1 MPGPHPT
8 QMDYVIV
15 LGAST
20 QGEQATPVF
29 RARILEGVR
38 LYHSG
43 QVKKIILTGGPGAP
57 PQAEVAKTIA
67 LEAGVPEENLLVE
80 DKSKNTW
87 ENLKFSR
94 ELLAGQS
101 QKRVFIVSEPLH
113 LKRALL
119 MAQDLGMEAYPAPT
133 KTSAYKSFWKKFY
146 FTGREAV
153 AYTYYRVKRLFIKN
167 NPA

>member
-1 MPGPHPT
+1 MRSSWEPPP
-8 QMDYVIV
+8 
-15 LGAST
+15 
-20 QGEQATPVF
+20 
-29 RARILEGVR
+29 EGDKPPPS
-38 LYHSG
+38 SG
-43 QVKKIILTGGPGAP
+43 QGSWRGSAFITQAKSKKIILTGGPGAP

-94 ELLAGQS
+94 ELLTGQT

-133 KTSAYKSFWKKFY
+133 KTSAYKGFWKRFY

-153 AYTYYRVKRLFIKN
+153 AFSYYRLKRVFIKN